1 MDAEQALAD
10 LMEVSSQVEAAVVLD
25 AGGGVLASTLGVG
38 EPTESFA
45 AAVRG
50 LLPSVAEARAGSSAG
65 EPTQLEVALDS
76 GSVFVAGDGERMVA
90 AVTEPDPTTGLV
102 FYDLRTALRAL
113 ADDDAAA

>member
-25 AGGGVLASTLGVG
+25 AAGELLASTLPSA
-38 EPTESFA
+38 EATESFV

-50 LLPSVAEARAGSSAG
+50 LLPAVADARAGTAAG
-65 EPTQLEVALDS
+65 EPTQLEVALEG
-76 GSVFVAGDGERMVA
+76 GSVFVAGDGARTVA
-90 AVTEPDPTTGLV
+90 AVTDPEPTAGLV

-113 ADDDAAA
+113 TEDDAAA